1 MRMMRITVEQN
12 IKIFVLSQLLIA
24 LSYFYS
30 WELFIN
36 VEVAFLSAFF
46 VIIGSALSYR
56 KMIHNKLASLEEGE
70 EPFEKRDLLE
80 SIEDPHELYEVN
92 DEVRE
97 GALTYDELHIN
108 DAPAEELDLKAIVKE
123 EKAKIKTFSLSSAK
137 YGIRGSISLLRILPY
152 IFLILG
158 FISLKNNNLL
168 ALEFYLPSLLLGI
181 IVGSI
186 ISKRLS

>member
-1 MRMMRITVEQN
+1 VEQN